1 MRFHI
6 SHQLQRYKWWTNI
19 LIVLG
24 RQECLHLS
32 EHVLYW
38 SLVVQTFG
46 ALPGLVW
53 LVYLRLRCTHTRS
66 GGPSLRQSARYPS
79 AFAKWVADQHANCMD
94 SWLNMQHCVPAS
106 WLVWLLAIYS
116 HRANKWDTHAYT
128 HYNIYIYTIA
138 SHIYICDGRGC
149 VEHTILWLQDV
160 KKRTCVGQVA
170 TNMAPLLDQIHDL
183 LNCRVNI
190 ALAWD
195 WYLLIFPSS
204 LEQVNSRP
212 GSASKA
218 WIAHASHCWGACVIG
233 SFGALVS
240 IYLRNDFMLKVRPM
254 VKGA

>member
-128 HYNIYIYTIA
+128 HYNIYIYNCK
-138 SHIYICDGRGC
+138 SYIYMWWSRLRW
-149 VEHTILWLQDV
+149 TYYF
-160 KKRTCVGQVA
+160 VA
-170 TNMAPLLDQIHDL
+170 TRCKKKNLCGTGRNKYGTFAWPNPWSPKLQGQHSTGLGLVFAYFPFQPGASQLSPRIGEQSLNCTCQPLLGSLRHWFL
-183 LNCRVNI
+183 WCPGFNI
-190 ALAWD
+190 
-195 WYLLIFPSS
+195 
-204 LEQVNSRP
+204 
-212 GSASKA
+212 SKK
-218 WIAHASHCWGACVIG
+218 WFH
-233 SFGALVS
+233 
-240 IYLRNDFMLKVRPM
+240 
-254 VKGA
+254 VKG

>member
-1 MRFHI
+1 MWVWGWGSVIPLIGHGLIGCGARWQRLNVMRFHI

-128 HYNIYIYTIA
+128 HYNIYIYNCK
-138 SHIYICDGRGC
+138 SYIYIYVM
-149 VEHTILWLQDV
+149 VEVALNILFCGY
-160 KKRTCVGQVA
+160 K
-170 TNMAPLLDQIHDL
+170 M
-183 LNCRVNI
+183 
-190 ALAWD
+190 
-195 WYLLIFPSS
+195 
-204 LEQVNSRP
+204 
-212 GSASKA
+212 
-218 WIAHASHCWGACVIG
+218 
-233 SFGALVS
+233 
-240 IYLRNDFMLKVRPM
+240 
-254 VKGA
+254 